1 MSEIRAL
8 PEEVIN
14 QIAAG
19 EVVERPAHL
28 VKELIENSLDA
39 GAKTITV
46 DVFNGGR
53 GVRVLDD
60 GQGIPAQ
67 ELPLALKRFTT
78 SKIQQAE
85 DLWALSSFGFRGE
98 ALASIAAVS
107 KLRLLSRTEEES
119 EASLLENDFGTFSK
133 PILVAGPVGTEITI
147 TELFENVP
155 ARLKFLKSASS
166 EVGAI
171 KNVIKA
177 LALAHHQVTFRL
189 RNESELLSFYP
200 AVPNKRQ
207 RVEQILETPGLI
219 YNERTEYGVTIQAVF
234 ANPNVTQKTSKG
246 LWFFAQN
253 RWIQDRTLQAAVIE
267 AYRTTLMLGE
277 YPLAVVWVDVPTDE
291 IDVNIHPTKSQVKF
305 LNQSKIFR
313 LVGQTIRPELEKFQ
327 MAKSFTPP
335 VETPMTFESLEVS
348 RTQYQ
353 TKNFLSAESALSSSE
368 QSFFDSNRES
378 FNSPSTTS
386 LVSSSNYS
394 ERQDF
399 VSLDNQN
406 GSSAE
411 KNLNQS
417 SASKPAVKGPWG
429 QLQIIGQ
436 SHLTYLITQS
446 RDQLVIVDQ
455 HAAHER
461 VLFETIMQGWRD
473 GNIDRQSLLFPLTVD
488 LGPDK
493 VEALVSAKVDFE
505 RLGLSIEAMGP
516 GTLGVSSTPA
526 FLKESAL
533 PQILDQVAVEILDLG
548 GSFSFEKKVIDL
560 AATMACHSAIRAGQ
574 SLSLP
579 EMQSLLESMD
589 QFSFSSFCPH
599 GRPVSINK
607 SLLDIEKDFGRRNA

>member
-60 GQGIPAQ
+60 GRGIPTA

-107 KLRLLSRTEEES
+107 KLRLQSRTEKNS
-119 EASLLENDFGTFSK
+119 EASLLESEFGTASK
-133 PILVAGPVGTEITI
+133 PVLVAGPVGTEITVS
-147 TELFENVP
+147 ELFENVP
-155 ARLKFLKSASS
+155 ARLKFLKSSSS

-177 LALAHHQVTFRL
+177 MALAHHQVTFRL

-200 AVPNKRQ
+200 TVPNKRQ

-219 YNERTEYGVTIQAVF
+219 YNERTEYGVTLQAVF

-246 LWFFAQN
+246 LWFFAQG

-267 AYRTTLMLGE
+267 AYRTTLMHGE
-277 YPLAVVWVDVPTDE
+277 YPLAVVWVEVPSDE

-327 MAKSFTPP
+327 MAKSFSPP
-335 VETPMTFESLEVS
+335 VATPMTFESLEVS

-353 TKNFLSAESALSSSE
+353 TKNF
-368 QSFFDSNRES
+368 Q
-378 FNSPSTTS
+378 P
-386 LVSSSNYS
+386 V
-394 ERQDF
+394 
-399 VSLDNQN
+399 
-406 GSSAE
+406 
-411 KNLNQS
+411 QS
-417 SASKPAVKGPWG
+417 SLAQTSNFSESKEIDSLEPQSGSQPHGLMTAVNPSSDREPKIKGPWG

-488 LGPDK
+488 LGSDK
-493 VEALVSAKVDFE
+493 VEALMSVKADFE
-505 RLGLSIEAMGP
+505 RLGLAIETMGP
-516 GTLGVSSTPA
+516 ATLGVSSTPS

-607 SLLDIEKDFGRRNA
+607 SLVDIEKDFGRRNA